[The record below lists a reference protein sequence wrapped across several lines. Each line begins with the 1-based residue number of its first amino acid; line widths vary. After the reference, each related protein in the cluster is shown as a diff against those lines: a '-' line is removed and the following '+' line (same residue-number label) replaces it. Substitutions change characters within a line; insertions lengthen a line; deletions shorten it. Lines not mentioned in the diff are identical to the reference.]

1 MNVKII
7 GEYIY
12 TPNTFGNLIY
22 RGVVGFINFF
32 RYNKYT
38 DTAFTVKHFKKSF
51 GFELNLKSP
60 QTLNEK
66 IQWLKL
72 NDMDDI
78 KTMCSDKS
86 LVRDHIKNEIGETY
100 LIPLVYQTY
109 SPKDIKPEN
118 LPDYPV
124 IIKTNHASGKVFII
138 KDKSEHDFNEIQESL
153 KHQLRHNFYHSFR
166 EKQYKD
172 IRPCILVEKLLQDKK
187 GNIPEDFK
195 IHCFNGQPTF
205 IQVDTGRYVDQKR
218 AIYDTNWN
226 YVDVKW
232 KENKGA
238 ETERP
243 LTLDAMIEK
252 ATLLSKRFLYVRVD
266 FYEVDGQLFFGELT
280 FTPGGG
286 RQHFESI
293 EVDKLWGSKLKLP
306 ID

>member
-1 MNVKII
+1 MNIKKI
-7 GEYIY
+7 GEYIH
-12 TPNTFGNLIY
+12 TPGTLGSYIFC
-22 RGVVGFINFF
+22 GVQAFINIF

-38 DTAFTVKHFKKSF
+38 DTLFTIKHFKKSF
-51 GFELNLKSP
+51 GFPPNLKFP
-60 QTLNEK
+60 ETLNEK

-72 NDMDDI
+72 NDMDAF
-78 KTMCSDKS
+78 KTMCSDKF
-86 LVRDHIKNEIGETY
+86 LVREYIKSEIGEKY

-109 SPKDIKPEN
+109 SHKNITVES

-138 KDKSEHDFNEIQESL
+138 KDKLVQDFSEIQESL
-153 KHQLRHNFYHSFR
+153 KYQLRKNFYHSFR
-166 EKQYKD
+166 EKQYKN
-172 IRPCILVEKLLQDKK
+172 IKPCIIVEKLLQDEN

-195 IHCFNGQPTF
+195 IHCFNGQPTY

-243 LTLDAMIEK
+243 LTLDKMIEK
-252 ATLLSKRFLYVRVD
+252 ATVLSKKFLYVRVD
-266 FYEVDGQLFFGELT
+266 FYEVDGQMFFGELT

-286 RQHFESI
+286 RQKFESI

-306 ID
+306 TD

>member
-1 MNVKII
+1 MNVKRI

-12 TPNTFGNLIY
+12 TPNTFGNHIY
-22 RGVVGFINFF
+22 RRMMIFINFF
-32 RYNKYT
+32 RYNRYT
-38 DTAFTVKHFKKSF
+38 DTAFTVKNFKESF
-51 GFELNLKSP
+51 GFELNLTSP

-78 KTMCSDKS
+78 KTMCSDKF
-86 LVRDHIKNEIGETY
+86 LVRDYIKKEIGEEY

-109 SPKDIKPEN
+109 SPKDIIPEN
-118 LPDYPV
+118 LPDHPI

-138 KDKSEHDFNEIQESL
+138 KDMSVQGFHEIQESL
-153 KHQLRHNFYHSFR
+153 KYQLRNNFYHSFR
-166 EKQYKD
+166 EKQYKN
-172 IRPCILVEKLLQDKK
+172 IKPCIIVEKLLQDKK

-195 IHCFNGQPTF
+195 IHCFNGKPTF

-238 ETERP
+238 VTDRP
-243 LTLDAMIEK
+243 LTLDKMIEK
-252 ATLLSKRFLYVRVD
+252 ATLLSQRFHYVRVD

-306 ID
+306 TD